1 MRKQDAKPDLDP
13 ETTIKNFYFVLSH
26 ITTEFFK
33 QNPEVQR
40 KMMNKLVKRV
50 IVNNLSPHLF
60 YLYIIWQDGVATRP
74 DVALLWRGQPMPNRD
89 EWSDEDDA
97 LIRAYWPMGQQ
108 EEILKLFPSSSWT
121 SIRHQANILGVHRSK
136 ELKSGRKKV
145 NPFHETIT
153 YTDLIS
159 AMQFAQ
165 AGDIQ
170 DDQAMLFYG
179 SVEEATQYDEE
190 EGYAYICE
198 LINEFAEKTSRGR
211 ISAYWPWPVEV
222 VGFSSLTSD
231 EEASS
236 RPSERGWSETRTG
249 NRAG

>member
-1 MRKQDAKPDLDP
+1 
-13 ETTIKNFYFVLSH
+13 
-26 ITTEFFK
+26 
-33 QNPEVQR
+33 
-40 KMMNKLVKRV
+40 
-50 IVNNLSPHLF
+50 
-60 YLYIIWQDGVATRP
+60 
-74 DVALLWRGQPMPNRD
+74 
-89 EWSDEDDA
+89 
-97 LIRAYWPMGQQ
+97 
-108 EEILKLFPSSSWT
+108 
-121 SIRHQANILGVHRSK
+121 VHRSK

-145 NPFHETIT
+145 NPYHKTIT
-153 YTDLIS
+153 YTDLLS

-179 SVEEATQYDEE
+179 SVEEATRYDEE
-190 EGYAYICE
+190 EGNAYICE

-236 RPSERGWSETRTG
+236 KLSEPGWNVTTIDSQVGSGRYVILTSGMYWR
-249 NRAG
+249 